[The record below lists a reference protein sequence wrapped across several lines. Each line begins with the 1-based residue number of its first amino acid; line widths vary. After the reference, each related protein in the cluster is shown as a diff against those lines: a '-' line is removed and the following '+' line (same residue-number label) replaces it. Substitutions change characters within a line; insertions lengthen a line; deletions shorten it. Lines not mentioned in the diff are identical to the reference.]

1 MKLVLFDIDG
11 TLLWSDGAGRR
22 AMEAALLAV
31 FGSPGTSTYRY
42 DGKTDLQIVR
52 ELMRGEGHDDARIDA
67 RMPSV
72 LEEYLI
78 RLESELSSPTTT
90 VRLMPGVSELLE
102 ALAARGDCVTGLL
115 TGNLATGAARKLAAV
130 GIDAGRFAICAFGSD
145 HEERD
150 ALPGIAQRRARELL
164 GLEVPGDALVIIGDT
179 PSDITCGR
187 HLGARAIA
195 VATGRYNVQE
205 LRRHGP
211 SAVFENL
218 SDTTAVLRAIFEPPD
233 A

>member
-1 MKLVLFDIDG
+1 
-11 TLLWSDGAGRR
+11 
-22 AMEAALLAV
+22 MEAALVAV

-52 ELMRGEGHDDARIDA
+52 ELMRGEGHDDAGIDA
-67 RMPSV
+67 RMTTV
-72 LEEYLI
+72 LAEYLL

-90 VRLMPGVSELLE
+90 VRLMPGVLELLE
-102 ALAARGDCVTGLL
+102 ARAARGDCVTGLL
-115 TGNLATGAARKLAAV
+115 TGNLASGAARKLAAV

-150 ALPGIAQRRARELL
+150 ALPAIAQRRAREEL
-164 GLEVPGDALVIIGDT
+164 GLDVPGTSVVIIGDT
-179 PSDITCGR
+179 PSDIACGR
-187 HLGARAIA
+187 QVGARAIA
-195 VATGRYNVQE
+195 VATGRYNVHE
-205 LRRHGP
+205 LRSHGP

-218 SDTTAVLRAIFEPPD
+218 SDTTAVMRAIFEQPD